1 MPWTTDDLLAT
12 VRRDGYLPDA
22 SDLSSADLLAFGDD
36 ELATT
41 FADLMKT
48 SREEYRV
55 TRDDIA
61 LVSGTTRYR
70 LPRRALAR
78 TVRGISFV
86 DASGNEG
93 PAVELPALESW
104 RYQANR
110 YGAAQAYYVFEGDE
124 LVLPVA
130 PSTSGTSLR
139 VRYVQRFPRL
149 VLPSACSEI
158 AATLSTTGL
167 VIESDA
173 PAAITT
179 ANAKVDIV
187 RGDSPFPTIYTD
199 LVVGSYVDPALT
211 FAVGSTIVVADISVS
226 TAPGSR
232 MDYVCPRDTACYPPL
247 PQEMHSVLALAIVRR
262 ALEALG
268 DPRVS
273 VVESTLRSRL
283 ERAVNVAEPRNQDRK
298 PRIID
303 RGGRLRGGRRVW
315 R

>member
-22 SDLSSADLLAFGDD
+22 FDLSSADLLAFGND

-41 FADLMKT
+41 FADVLKT

-55 TRDDIA
+55 KRYDLP

-70 LPRRALAR
+70 LPRRCLAR
-78 TVRGISFV
+78 TVRGISYV
-86 DASGNEG
+86 DSLGNEG
-93 PAVELPALESW
+93 PAIELPALESW

-130 PSTSGTSLR
+130 PSTAGASLR

-149 VLPSACSEI
+149 VLPSACTPITGPNSPG
-158 AATLSTTGL
+158 LSLTVG
-167 VIESDA
+167 EDA
-173 PAAITT
+173 PSAVSSTDALI
-179 ANAKVDIV
+179 DIV
-187 RGDSPFPTIYTD
+187 SGDSPFEALYTD
-199 LVVGSYVDPALT
+199 LVVASYSSTTLALT
-211 FAVGSTIVVADISVS
+211 TAVDVDEISDS
-226 TAPGSR
+226 SSIGAR
-232 MDYVCPRDTACYPPL
+232 LDYVCPRDSSCYPPL
-247 PQEMHSVLALAIVRR
+247 PQEMHGVLALAIVRR
-262 ALEALG
+262 VLEALG

-273 VVESTLRSRL
+273 IAESTLRSRL
-283 ERAVNVAEPRNQDRK
+283 ERSINVAEPRNQDRK

-303 RGGRLRGGRRVW
+303 RGGRLRGNRRVL